1 MAAYNAHELR
11 AGKIGAAFKIFT
23 SSEIYFQKIFAQFA
37 HFQVKV

>member
-1 MAAYNAHELR
+1 MRMNCEQE
-11 AGKIGAAFKIFT
+11 KIGAAFKIFT